1 MKRELL
7 VAGGIIVIIATIAI
21 CTNEIT
27 KNQRQI
33 ISNQEVFLR
42 HILKPTYAEVE
53 IPTEFTPKLYV
64 TTKLGFK
71 PNLKA

>member
-7 VAGGIIVIIATIAI
+7 IAGGIIVIVATITI

-27 KNQRQI
+27 KNQKQI

-42 HILKPTYAEVE
+42 HILKPTYSEVE
-53 IPTEFTPKLYV
+53 TPVEFTPKLYV
-64 TTKLGFK
+64 STKFGFK
-71 PNLKA
+71 PDLNV